1 MTTKMNRHHYALFVR
16 NCRLILLLRRDFGE
30 GDLNIFRPAEWRWK
44 LPEVCDNEWH
54 HYAVNVRF
62 PNVEL
67 FVDGEP
73 YRAPDAKGPE
83 VIDDW
88 PLHPAHGVNTT
99 LVIGACWQ
107 GTESDMKHHLRGW
120 LAGLG
125 VARGAVQPPR
135 ALACLAHCREG
146 LSLAPDLYLK
156 SVSVEGD
163 GVADVETLLRRV
175 AYGDARAFPTPGRR
189 NVHVATTIT
198 CDNGRMIKA
207 RPAESYIMVLAPQTP
222 SILLNGSEDLARDY
236 THFRTGLTVFPDL
249 AVRVLAGGNGHP
261 MAEASQKLDSCV
273 VSVYPAL
280 NPDHEALALRD
291 VAELPLRYDIRAAVT
306 RDGVILTGADT
317 VHNYQK
323 VLRDIIYSNK
333 KPAYYLNRVFKLTC
347 SELNGRFTSNEYV
360 QTLTVVHPHMSG
372 ASEAG
377 LAREMHPSGMADK
390 MDAVARDKQWEHLHH
405 GSHVVSPRVY
415 AAHAQRDGH
424 SAEVPTPRLI
434 DLRDHQPTNHV
445 ALLIGVVSMGV
456 LVVVGGVALAR
467 ARASRARPRAPRTP
481 RAPPALHAL
490 RPRGDTE
497 MAWDDSALTITVN
510 PMEESVP
517 SCATHAG
524 ADSSDGESCSDTD
537 SEHHDSSDDDDE
549 VMPGKE
555 HKYRNISQLEWDNS
569 TM

>member
-1 MTTKMNRHHYALFVR
+1 MYMF
-16 NCRLILLLRRDFGE
+16 
-30 GDLNIFRPAEWRWK
+30 
-44 LPEVCDNEWH
+44 
-54 HYAVNVRF
+54 
-62 PNVEL
+62 
-67 FVDGEP
+67 
-73 YRAPDAKGPE
+73 
-83 VIDDW
+83 
-88 PLHPAHGVNTT
+88 
-99 LVIGACWQ
+99 Q
-107 GTESDMKHHLRGW
+107 
-120 LAGLG
+120 
-125 VARGAVQPPR
+125 
-135 ALACLAHCREG
+135 
-146 LSLAPDLYLK
+146 
-156 SVSVEGD
+156 
-163 GVADVETLLRRV
+163 
-175 AYGDARAFPTPGRR
+175 
-189 NVHVATTIT
+189 
-198 CDNGRMIKA
+198 
-207 RPAESYIMVLAPQTP
+207 
-222 SILLNGSEDLARDY
+222 
-236 THFRTGLTVFPDL
+236 
-249 AVRVLAGGNGHP
+249 
-261 MAEASQKLDSCV
+261 
-273 VSVYPAL
+273 
-280 NPDHEALALRD
+280 
-291 VAELPLRYDIRAAVT
+291 
-306 RDGVILTGADT
+306 
-317 VHNYQK
+317 
-323 VLRDIIYSNK
+323 
-333 KPAYYLNRVFKLTC
+333 
-347 SELNGRFTSNEYV
+347 
-360 QTLTVVHPHMSG
+360 LTVVHPHMSG